1 MYVCVDV
8 IGWLL
13 GFLCFRNMIW
23 LLIRDMVR
31 KKKKKKNTYFEGY
44 VNVDKSNMQVLFSRV
59 RKA

>member
-23 LLIRDMVR
+23 LLIRDMV
-31 KKKKKKNTYFEGY
+31 KKKKNTYFEGY
-44 VNVDKSNMQVLFSRV
+44 VNVDKSNMH
-59 RKA
+59 